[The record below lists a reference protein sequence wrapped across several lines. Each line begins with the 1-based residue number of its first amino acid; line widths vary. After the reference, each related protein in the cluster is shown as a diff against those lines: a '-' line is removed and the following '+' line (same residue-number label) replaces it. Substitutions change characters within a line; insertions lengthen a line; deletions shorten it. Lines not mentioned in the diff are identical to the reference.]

1 MYIDPTFV
9 PPEQRR
15 YKVRETG
22 TENNNSQRDPEQ
34 ERELSKAKK
43 AKMTYKRGVSRYA

>member
-15 YKVRETG
+15 RKVRETG

-34 ERELSKAKK
+34 QKELSKAKK
-43 AKMTYKRGVSRYA
+43 AKMVYKRGVSLYA